1 MKRFEHE
8 IESALY
14 SNNNLMKNLIFA
26 FASLFMISISAQ
38 YKQIEKVDSIINT
51 KIKGED
57 PALFVGVVQDGKIIY
72 QKALGLSNLQHKVKA
87 NLKTSSNIASV
98 AKQFTAL
105 MTLQLSIDGKL
116 SLEDDIRTYLP
127 ELYPKVEEK
136 IKIRHLLNHTSGI
149 RDVYDLM
156 SIQQNP
162 WWRRVGLDND
172 DVIAILEKQQDL
184 AFSPGSRKMYSNSG
198 YILLTKIIEVAAK
211 EKFHEFS
218 KRFFENIGM
227 KNTQFQKGYMRVIP
241 NQAQP
246 YSDWGDGIWKQYPM
260 LTNLYGDGFLY
271 TTLEDQLQ
279 FEKAIQNANFN
290 NDRLLIESQNPI
302 PNSEIQT
309 YGYGLELENR
319 LNRRAVHHS
328 GATGSYHAQTVRF
341 PKEKI
346 SVFVMSSNSRIWS
359 GFIAD
364 EVASVFLEPI
374 NPIEKYSDEF
384 DSESMVA
391 SEEGILGQY
400 VSKGNY
406 LIRVVKEKD
415 KILWRNAN
423 NRPIE
428 LSKGQNGVY
437 FITKNPKVKIGFYD
451 DKLVR
456 FYPSGKTSI
465 YTKIN
470 IEMPSISDVE
480 GYVGQY
486 KSEELDITFTISQ
499 NENKNLSI
507 SLPKR
512 KNKYELEILNRDE
525 LLVSDYILK
534 VERDQFDRVIG
545 FLLTTNRVLNSRF
558 LKKTNLKFQDKI
570 QVEGGTMSVTTIGSR
585 YGKSST
591 ILMTKNK
598 PNGNEIWTKMFGGSS
613 YDKASSIIPTE
624 DGYLIVGSTSSFG
637 KGNYDIFVIR
647 TDEKGNKLWQNTY
660 GTFYNDYGYTAE
672 LTSNGFLIK
681 GTQQNCTSNS
691 DVFNRTCTTKV
702 WVISID
708 KNGKELSNTL
718 LETINQ

>member
-1 MKRFEHE
+1 
-8 IESALY
+8 
-14 SNNNLMKNLIFA
+14 MKNLIIA
-26 FASLFMISISAQ
+26 FASLFMISVSAQ
-38 YKQIEKVDSIINT
+38 YKQIEKVDSIVNT

-72 QKALGLSNLQHKVKA
+72 QKALGLSNLQHEVKA

-105 MTLQLSIDGKL
+105 MILQLSIDGKL

-211 EKFHEFS
+211 EKFHDFS
-218 KRFFENIGM
+218 KRFFENIGV

-309 YGYGLELENR
+309 YGFGLELENR
-319 LNRRAVHHS
+319 LNRKAVHHS

-384 DSESMVA
+384 NGESMVS
-391 SEEGILGQY
+391 SEKGILGQY
-400 VSKGNY
+400 LSKGDY
-406 LIRVVKEKD
+406 LIRVVKENN

-428 LSKGQNGVY
+428 LSKGKDNYY
-437 FITKNPKVKIGFYD
+437 FITKNPKVKIGFYE
-451 DKLVR
+451 DKLIR

-470 IEMPSISDVE
+470 IEMPSILDVE

-486 KSEELDITFTISQ
+486 RSEELDITFTISQ
-499 NENKNLSI
+499 NENKSLSI

-512 KNKYELEILNRDE
+512 KNKYDLEILNQDE

-558 LKKTNLKFQDKI
+558 VKKTNLKFQDKI

-613 YDKASSIIPTE
+613 YDKASSIIPTQ

-660 GTFYNDYGYTAE
+660 GTFYNDYGYSAE

-708 KNGKELSNTL
+708 KNGKELSNIL
-718 LETINQ
+718 LETINQYG

>member
-1 MKRFEHE
+1 
-8 IESALY
+8 
-14 SNNNLMKNLIFA
+14 
-26 FASLFMISISAQ
+26 MISISAQ
-38 YKQIEKVDSIINT
+38 YKQIEKVDSIINI

-105 MTLQLSIDGKL
+105 MILQLSIDGKL

-127 ELYPKVEEK
+127 KLYPKVEEK

-172 DVIAILEKQQDL
+172 DAIALLEKQQDL

-198 YILLTKIIEVAAK
+198 YILLTKIIELAAK
-211 EKFHEFS
+211 EKFHQFS

-227 KNTQFQKGYMRVIP
+227 NNTQFQKGYMRVIP

-302 PNSEIQT
+302 PNSEIQS

-319 LNRRAVHHS
+319 LNRKAVHHS

-374 NPIEKYSDEF
+374 KSIEKYSDEF
-384 DSESMVA
+384 NSESMIT
-391 SEEGILGQY
+391 SEESILGQY
-400 VSKGNY
+400 LSKGNY
-406 LIRVVKEKD
+406 LIRVVKEND

-428 LSKGQNGVY
+428 LSKGKDGMY
-437 FITKNPKVKIGFYD
+437 FTTTNTKVKIGFYK

-470 IEMPSISDVE
+470 IEMPSISDIE

-499 NENKNLSI
+499 NENKSLSI

-512 KNKYELEILNRDE
+512 KNKYDLEILNRDE

-558 LKKTNLKFQDKI
+558 VKKTNLKFQDKI
-570 QVEGGTMSVTTIGSR
+570 YVEGGTISVTTIGSR

-591 ILMTKNK
+591 ILLTKNK
-598 PNGNEIWTKMFGGSS
+598 SDGNEIWTKMFGGSS
-613 YDKASSIIPTE
+613 YDRASSIIPTE
-624 DGYLIVGSTSSFG
+624 NGYLIVGSTSSFG

-660 GTFYNDYGYTAE
+660 GTFYNDYGYTAK

-691 DVFNRTCTTKV
+691 DVFNRSCTTKV
-702 WVISID
+702 WVVSID
-708 KNGKELSNTL
+708 KNGKELSNVL
-718 LETINQ
+718 LETFIR